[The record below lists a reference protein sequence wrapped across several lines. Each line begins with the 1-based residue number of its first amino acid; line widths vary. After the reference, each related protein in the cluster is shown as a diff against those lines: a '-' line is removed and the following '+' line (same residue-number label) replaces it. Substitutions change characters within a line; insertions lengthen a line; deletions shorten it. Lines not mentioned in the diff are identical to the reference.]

1 LSGARVAVVGAGPA
15 GAYAAGQL
23 RASRVRPDVDLFE
36 RLPTPWGLLRNGVAP
51 DHQEIK
57 ALATTFEDEV
67 IGRGCRFFGG
77 IEVGTDVSHDDLM
90 RHYDAV
96 IYAVGAMSD
105 KTLGIPGEDLP
116 GSLPATDFV
125 GWYNGHPDRRDL
137 SVDLG
142 VERAVII
149 GNGNVAADVARILV
163 RDVDELARTDIADHA
178 LDALRGSAIEEVV
191 VVGRRGAAQAA
202 FTYAELHDLAHLE
215 GVDCIVD
222 PAEVEGPPEGSF
234 TQRQNVR
241 LLQEIARRE
250 PSGAPRRLVLRFLRS
265 PASIDGDGR
274 VQSITLSR
282 NELVRDEEGLLR
294 ARPTDDTETIEC
306 GLVLRS
312 VGYQAVP
319 IPGVPFDEHYHVL
332 PNERG
337 RVAPG
342 VYATGWIK
350 RGPTG
355 ILGTNKRDSQET
367 VDCVVEDLRA
377 GAVPGRQTD
386 DELPLE
392 GFVDFDGWKRIDEA
406 EVEAGAGE
414 RPRVKL
420 CSVEELRAAALRERA
435 GLS

>member
-1 LSGARVAVVGAGPA
+1 VAIVGAGPA
-15 GAYAAGQL
+15 GAYAAAQL

-36 RLPTPWGLLRNGVAP
+36 RLPTPWGLLRGGVAP

-57 ALATTFEDEV
+57 ALADTFEAEV

-77 IEVGTDVSHDDLM
+77 VEVGTDVSHDDLV

-105 KTLGIPGEDLP
+105 KTLGIPGEDLA
-116 GSLPATDFV
+116 GSLAATDFV

-137 SVDLG
+137 EVDLG
-142 VERAVII
+142 VKRAVII

-163 RDVDELARTDIADHA
+163 RDVDQLAQTDIADHA
-178 LDALRGSAIEEVV
+178 LDALRESTIEEVV

-202 FTYAELHDLAHLE
+202 FTFAELHDLAHLDD
-215 GVDCIVD
+215 VDCVVEE
-222 PAEVEGPPEGSF
+222 AEVAGPPEGSF
-234 TQRQNVR
+234 TQRRNVQ
-241 LLQEIARRE
+241 LLQEVALRA
-250 PSGAPRRLVLRFLRS
+250 PSGAPRRLVLRFLHS
-265 PASIDGDGR
+265 PVSIDGTGR
-274 VQSITLSR
+274 VESITLAR
-282 NELVRDEEGLLR
+282 NELVRDDEGMVR
-294 ARPTDDTETIEC
+294 ARSTDDTETIEC

-319 IPGVPFDEHYHVL
+319 VPGVPFDERYHIL

-377 GAVPGRQTD
+377 GTLPGRQTD

-392 GFVDFDGWKRIDEA
+392 GYVDFEGWKRIDEA

-420 CSVEELRAAALRERA
+420 CTVEDLRAAALRERA

>member
-1 LSGARVAVVGAGPA
+1 VAIVGAGPA

-23 RASRVRPDVDLFE
+23 RASRARPDVDLFE
-36 RLPTPWGLLRNGVAP
+36 RLPTPWGLLRGGVAP

-57 ALATTFEDEV
+57 ALADTFEAEV
-67 IGRGCRFFGG
+67 IARGCRFFGG
-77 IEVGTDVSHDDLM
+77 VEVGRDVSHDELM

-105 KTLGIPGEDLP
+105 KSLGIPGEDLR

-137 SVDLG
+137 QVDLG
-142 VERAVII
+142 VRRAAII

-163 RDVDELARTDIADHA
+163 RDVEQLALTDIADHA
-178 LDALRGSAIEEVV
+178 LEALRASAIEEVV
-191 VVGRRGAAQAA
+191 VVGRRGPAQAA
-202 FTYAELHDLAHLE
+202 FTFAELYDLAHLD
-215 GVDCIVD
+215 GVDCVVD
-222 PAEVEGPPEGSF
+222 PAEVEGPLEGSF
-234 TQRQNVR
+234 TQRRNTQ
-241 LLQEIARRE
+241 LLQEVARRE
-250 PSGAPRRLVLRFLRS
+250 RSGAPRRLVLRFMRS
-265 PASIDGDGR
+265 PVSIDGDGR
-274 VQSITLSR
+274 VTSITLAR
-282 NELVRDEEGLLR
+282 NELVRDEQGVLR
-294 ARPTDDTETIEC
+294 ARSTDDTETLEC

-312 VGYQAVP
+312 VGYQAIPV
-319 IPGVPFDEHYHVL
+319 PGVPFDERYHVL
-332 PNERG
+332 PNEKG

-367 VDCVVEDLRA
+367 VDQVVEDLRA
-377 GAVPGRQTD
+377 GTLPGRQTD
-386 DELPLE
+386 DDLPLE

-414 RPRVKL
+414 RPRVKF
-420 CSVEELRAAALRERA
+420 CSVDELRAASGERA
-435 GLS
+435 GLA

>member
-1 LSGARVAVVGAGPA
+1 LSRPRVAIVGAGPA

-23 RASRVRPDVDLFE
+23 RASRVRPDVDIFE
-36 RLPTPWGLLRNGVAP
+36 RLPTPWGLLRAGVAP

-57 ALATTFEDEV
+57 ALAETFEAEV

-77 IEVGTDVSHDDLM
+77 VEVGTDVSHDDLV

-96 IYAVGAMSD
+96 VYAVGAMSD
-105 KTLGIPGEDLP
+105 KSLGIPGEELP
-116 GSLPATDFV
+116 GSLAATDFV

-137 SVDLG
+137 EVDLD
-142 VERAVII
+142 VRRAVII

-163 RDVDELARTDIADHA
+163 KSVDDLARTDIADHA
-178 LDALRGSAIEEVV
+178 LEALRESALEEVL

-202 FTYAELHDLAHLE
+202 FTFAELHDLAHLE
-215 GVDCIVD
+215 GVDCVVD
-222 PAEVEGPPEGSF
+222 PAEVSGAPEGSF

-250 PSGAPRRLVLRFLRS
+250 RSGAARRLVLRFMRS
-265 PASIDGDGR
+265 PVSIDGDGR
-274 VQSITLSR
+274 VESITLAR
-282 NELVRDEEGLLR
+282 NELVRDEQGMLR
-294 ARPTDDTETIEC
+294 ARSTDDTETIEC

-319 IPGVPFDEHYHVL
+319 IPGVPFDERYHVL
-332 PNERG
+332 PNDKG

-367 VDCVVEDLRA
+367 VDSIVEDLRT

-386 DELPLE
+386 DELPLD
-392 GFVDFDGWKRIDEA
+392 GFVSFDGWKRIDAA
-406 EVEAGAGE
+406 EVDAGAGE

-420 CSVEELRAAALRERA
+420 TDVDELRSVAL
-435 GLS
+435 G